1 MLFKKK
7 NKIGMF
13 ICLVPFFSIADVD
26 IKEIHSVVEYKNL
39 SIPNNVITEI
49 NELSKEYISK
59 NEYYTVIEKTIK
71 VTTNSKNKICD
82 EDNCMTTEMQLLNN
96 FEIGSLEKGY
106 YRFSQKY
113 KQINEQESRNK
124 LFQVLENISNG
135 MTEINNA
142 KEITI
147 LLNTISE
154 MEENSN
160 KQFLNLAYEC
170 QKDEN
175 DGGKIIDCMSNN
187 GKKYGNIFLDTKLK
201 CYKYSQEKNIY
212 TNQEQL
218 SRDFDSCINEE
229 MNSNNY
235 KQWIGY
241 QFFTIGSLV
250 YYLENK

>member
-7 NKIGMF
+7 IYTGFF
-13 ICLVPFFSIADVD
+13 ICLIPFISVAD
-26 IKEIHSVVEYKNL
+26 INEMHSVIEYKNL
-39 SIPNNVITEI
+39 SIPNNIKSDI
-49 NELSKEYISK
+49 NKLGKEYIIT
-59 NEYYTVIEKTIK
+59 NEYSAVINQSIK
-71 VTTNSKNKICD
+71 ITNSKNKICD

-96 FEIGSLEKGY
+96 FEIGSLQRGY
-106 YRFSQKY
+106 YIFGKKY
-113 KQINEQESRNK
+113 EKINEQESRNN

-170 QKDEN
+170 QKEGN
-175 DGGKIIDCMSNN
+175 SGQKIMDCMFNN
-187 GKKYGNIFLDTKLK
+187 SKKYDNMFLDTKLK
-201 CYKYSQEKNIY
+201 CYQYSQGKNIY
-212 TNQEQL
+212 TTQEQL
-218 SRDFDSCINEE
+218 SQDFDSCINEE
-229 MNSNNY
+229 MNSNSY